1 MWILTVLPEWV
12 THAIFAIGVLGTIAG
27 FVLGFVP
34 FVRAYKFAIQ
44 VISLLILTLGVYLEG
59 GLADSKE
66 WELRVKEMEAK
77 VAKAEAQSAN
87 KNVEIQ
93 EKIVEKTKVI
103 REKGRDIIKYVDK
116 WNTKEII
123 KEAEDEIK
131 SFGSSVKDYYL
142 YASTKYNVRREEV
155 IKYIENCPVPKE
167 FIDLHNQAAELNKAA
182 EAKK

>member
-1 MWILTVLPEWV
+1 MWIISILPDAV
-12 THAIFAIGVLGTIAG
+12 IHIIFGLGILGTIAG
-27 FVLGFVP
+27 FVLGFIP
-34 FVRAYKFAIQ
+34 FVKTYQFAIQ
-44 VISLLILTLGVYLEG
+44 ICSIIVLVFGVYLEG
-59 GLADSKE
+59 GLADYKE

-77 VAKAEAQSAN
+77 VAKAEAESAY

-123 KEAEDEIK
+123 KEVEGPERI
-131 SFGSSVKDYYL
+131 
-142 YASTKYNVRREEV
+142 RREEV

-167 FIDLHNQAAELNKAA
+167 MINIHNQATELNKAA
-182 EAKK
+182 TK

>member
-123 KEAEDEIK
+123 KEVEGPERI
-131 SFGSSVKDYYL
+131 
-142 YASTKYNVRREEV
+142 RREEV

-167 FIDLHNQAAELNKAA
+167 FIDIHNQAAELNKAA